1 MAFGPSDHGLHD
13 ETTQVLQ
20 IDALPRTT
28 AKKCNKTTDRH
39 SRPNRNNN
47 NNHNNDKETHSTRT
61 QPRAHPGVPRPRTQ
75 RHSTSD
81 APKQR
86 SKKQRSERTSKTLP
100 VKNIQIQPATQV
112 HISTVRR
119 NRNPYQTRQQK
130 GSGRCRP
137 FSAAASRQVLREHGM
152 KEQRGGGGG
161 RIVAGCSGTLCPAA
175 STSYVE
181 AVEDTQDGL
190 FPHFVELW
198 LQYSRVLGNLWFLW
212 KNDASFPRPT
222 RSCHTRYHGIASNRR

>member
-1 MAFGPSDHGLHD
+1 MPAVFRGGVSTGVAGTRD
-13 ETTQVLQ
+13 EG
-20 IDALPRTT
+20 T
-28 AKKCNKTTDRH
+28 AW
-39 SRPNRNNN
+39 
-47 NNHNNDKETHSTRT
+47 
-61 QPRAHPGVPRPRTQ
+61 
-75 RHSTSD
+75 
-81 APKQR
+81 
-86 SKKQRSERTSKTLP
+86 
-100 VKNIQIQPATQV
+100 
-112 HISTVRR
+112 
-119 NRNPYQTRQQK
+119 
-130 GSGRCRP
+130 
-137 FSAAASRQVLREHGM
+137 
-152 KEQRGGGGG
+152 GGGG